1 MLGRASRMGFAT
13 AAAMVVGMG
22 AAGAA
27 QAVVVQSHPVP
38 TWQTNGRVN
47 VITVSGTTAYLGGQF
62 TSVRPAGD
70 PLGTGEV
77 ARNHV
82 AAVNL
87 STGALL
93 PWNPNTNGT
102 VRAIRVIGSN
112 VYLGGSFTNI
122 AGTGRQRLAAV
133 TAGGSG
139 SLVTGWNASANG
151 EVFALSAQ
159 NGTLYAGGSFTTL
172 DGSARAHLG
181 AVSGTTG
188 SLLGWSPSTDGQ
200 VRAMVFTTG
209 TRLVVGGTFT
219 MLNGG
224 SHRNIGAVDGGTG
237 ATLAWNSSISYP
249 VIGLAADASGV
260 YVAGAGGGGNFAGFN
275 PSNGS
280 SLWQGGT
287 NGNVQAIGVV
297 GGFVYLGGHFQTY
310 CGPQHGQHTCTTP
323 TARNKLLAVDEHTG
337 ALQSWNP
344 SANSVLGVFALQGTS
359 TGAMLVGGD
368 FTSTGQ
374 RAQQGF
380 AEYTP

>member
-1 MLGRASRMGFAT
+1 MLGRASRMGCAT
-13 AAAMVVGMG
+13 AAAMAVGMG

-77 ARNHV
+77 VRNHV

-102 VRAIRVIGSN
+102 VRAIRIIGSN
-112 VYLGGSFTNI
+112 VYLGGSFTNVG
-122 AGTGRQRLAAV
+122 GTGHQRLAAV
-133 TAGGSG
+133 TAGGAG
-139 SLVTGWNASANG
+139 SLVPGWNASANG

-159 NGTLYAGGSFTTL
+159 NGTLFAGGSFTTL
-172 DGSARAHLG
+172 DGSARSHLG
-181 AVSGTTG
+181 AVTGTTG
-188 SLLGWSPSTDGQ
+188 SLLPWSPSTDAQ
-200 VRAMVFTTG
+200 VKAMQFTVG
-209 TRLVVGGTFT
+209 TRLVVGGSFT
-219 MLNGG
+219 TLNG
-224 SHRNIGAVDGGTG
+224 SSQRNIGAVDAGTG

-249 VIGLAADASGV
+249 VIGLAADASGL
-260 YVAGAGGGGNFAGFN
+260 YVAGAGGGGNFAAFS
-275 PSNGS
+275 PTNGS

-323 TARNKLLAVDEHTG
+323 TPRNKLLAVDEHTG

-344 SANSVLGVFALQGTS
+344 GANSVLGVFALQGTS

-374 RAQQGF
+374 RKQQGF